1 MQTTTNSNRILTPT
15 DLNPKIEHL
24 RNLLNVA
31 VMNKNH
37 QEAMHISTKLDKLI
51 LETMSN
57 K

>member
-1 MQTTTNSNRILTPT
+1 MQTTTDSNRILTPT

>member
-1 MQTTTNSNRILTPT
+1 MLKFKTSHRILTPT
-15 DLNPKIEHL
+15 DLDPKIEHL

-51 LETMSN
+51 LEAMSN